1 MRDTAMEK
9 TKQKQFKNRLEKG
22 EFFKGLDPLTDAQR
36 SFVAEWYPWAVK
48 YARTEID
55 RRKKKNDRLPPRV
68 VYDTA
73 INTLIYTAT
82 KWKPDGGCTYKSY
95 YHRGFY
101 SNVANAAKKFYTSK
115 SRTVSDNCMSRD
127 CDYRDEESC
136 PKIHDSYKSDIELE
150 NDIVSNIYVESLL
163 SHLTPLQADVTRRC
177 YINGEKQTE
186 VARDMGVSKQAVNQA
201 LSYASRTLR
210 AIINGDTN
218 IPRRGRPKKV
228 ET

>member
-1 MRDTAMEK
+1 MEK

-82 KWKPDGGCTYKSY
+82 KWKPDGGCTYK
-95 YHRGFY
+95 
-101 SNVANAAKKFYTSK
+101 
-115 SRTVSDNCMSRD
+115 
-127 CDYRDEESC
+127 
-136 PKIHDSYKSDIELE
+136 
-150 NDIVSNIYVESLL
+150 
-163 SHLTPLQADVTRRC
+163 
-177 YINGEKQTE
+177 
-186 VARDMGVSKQAVNQA
+186 
-201 LSYASRTLR
+201 
-210 AIINGDTN
+210 
-218 IPRRGRPKKV
+218 
-228 ET
+228 